1 MGGACFLVVV
11 VVVLP
16 PRGGMVDDESIVIV
30 VDDVNVVDVGTVNPT
45 STWPAV
51 PTSVLSLPPRHP
63 KVVVV

>member
-1 MGGACFLVVV
+1 MGGPCFLV

-30 VDDVNVVDVGTVNPT
+30 VDVNVDVGTVNPT